1 MIHPISQEQFKK
13 FFTQTKGSQGSLT
26 SRIQRQCVETRW
38 YRDDQSL
45 RAGVI
50 IYDARDEDWQAIL
63 LKEGGLGGIAPEVRV
78 SLFSEK
84 EAIEVLLELFRCE
97 TEETNQLLERINR
110 LSVANT
116 GRTGAELLL
125 ETPPEM
131 G

>member
-38 YRDDQSL
+38 YRDDQSS

-50 IYDARDEDWQAIL
+50 IYDGRDEDWQAIL
-63 LKEGGLGGIAPEVRV
+63 LKEDGLGSIAPEVRV

-97 TEETNQLLERINR
+97 TGETRQLMEQVNR
-110 LSVANT
+110 QVLANT
-116 GRTGAELLL
+116 GRTGRRYCWRYR
-125 ETPPEM
+125 PR
-131 G
+131 